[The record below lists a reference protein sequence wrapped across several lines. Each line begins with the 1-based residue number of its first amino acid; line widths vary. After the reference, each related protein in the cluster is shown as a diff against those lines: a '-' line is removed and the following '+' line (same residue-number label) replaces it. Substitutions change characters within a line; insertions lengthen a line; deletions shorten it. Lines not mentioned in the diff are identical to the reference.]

1 MTKDPDF
8 GLFSS
13 QKNRFILVSKD
24 YEVLKQIQFLTM
36 NHELLYMVNL
46 SGISNYRTNL
56 LTTGNCLTIGIAT
69 GEKMRI
75 EVDMYVT
82 NPSYRLIVNTVPV
95 NDKDLCSQKTLLFL
109 SDVILLL
116 EKIKNQTVSKEL
128 SQVEF
133 LEKGLRSFKKFVST
147 LMPKDQQIRSIIEKE
162 IKNKYR
168 VLDIF
173 DSFSAEIFEILLK
186 IDYSKPTNEIK
197 QDLVT
202 QAQLIPMKSYF
213 FRESIDKFCKEI
225 A

>member
-1 MTKDPDF
+1 MKKDPDF

-13 QKNRFILVSKD
+13 QKNRFILVSKNYD
-24 YEVLKQIQFLTM
+24 VLKQIQFLTM

-56 LTTGNCLTIGIAT
+56 LTINNCLTIGVAT

-82 NPSYRLIVNTVPV
+82 NPSYRLIVNNAPV
-95 NDKDLCSQKTLLFL
+95 TEEDRRLQSNLLFL
-109 SDVILLL
+109 FDIILLL
-116 EKIKNQTVSKEL
+116 QNIKNESITEEL

-133 LEKGLRSFKKFVST
+133 LERGLKSFKKFVST
-147 LMPKDQQIRSIIEKE
+147 VMPRDQQIKSIIDKE

-173 DSFSAEIFEILLK
+173 DSFSTEVFEILLK
-186 IDYSKPTNEIK
+186 IDYNKPTSEIR
-197 QDLVT
+197 QNLLDQV
-202 QAQLIPMKSYF
+202 QSIPMKCYF
-213 FRESIDKFCKEI
+213 FRDSINKFSKEI
-225 A
+225 L

>member
-1 MTKDPDF
+1 MKKDPDF

-46 SGISNYRTNL
+46 SGISNYLTNL
-56 LTTGNCLTIGIAT
+56 LTIDNCLSVGVAT

-82 NPSYRLIVNTVPV
+82 NPSYRLIINTAPV
-95 NDKDLCSQKTLLFL
+95 GDEERGLQKNLLFL
-109 SDVILLL
+109 FNVISLLQN
-116 EKIKNQTVSKEL
+116 IKNQSLSKEL

-133 LEKGLRSFKKFVST
+133 LERGLRSFKKFMSIV
-147 LMPKDQQIRSIIEKE
+147 MPKDQQIKSIIDKE

-173 DSFSAEIFEILLK
+173 DSFSTEVFEILLK
-186 IDYSKPTNEIK
+186 IDYNKSTEEIK
-197 QDLVT
+197 QNLLDQV
-202 QAQLIPMKSYF
+202 QSMPMKCYF
-213 FRESIDKFCKEI
+213 FRKSIDKFCKEI
-225 A
+225 V

>member
-95 NDKDLCSQKTLLFL
+95 NDKDLCSQKNLLFL

-116 EKIKNQTVSKEL
+116 EKIKNQTVGKEL

-133 LEKGLRSFKKFVST
+133 LERGLRSFKKFMSIV
-147 LMPKDQQIRSIIEKE
+147 MPKDQQIKSIIEKE

-173 DSFSAEIFEILLK
+173 DSFSTEVFEILLK
-186 IDYSKPTNEIK
+186 IDYNKPTNEIK

-202 QAQLIPMKSYF
+202 QARLIPIKSYF

>member
-1 MTKDPDF
+1 MKKDPDF

-24 YEVLKQIQFLTM
+24 YEVLKQIQLLTM

-46 SGISNYRTNL
+46 SGISNYLTNL
-56 LTTGNCLTIGIAT
+56 LTIDNCLSVGVAT

-82 NPSYRLIVNTVPV
+82 NPSYRLIINTAPV
-95 NDKDLCSQKTLLFL
+95 GDEERGLQKNLLFL
-109 SDVILLL
+109 FNVISLLQN
-116 EKIKNQTVSKEL
+116 IKNQSLSKEL

-133 LEKGLRSFKKFVST
+133 LERGLRSFKKFMSIV
-147 LMPKDQQIRSIIEKE
+147 MPKDQQIKSIIDKE

-173 DSFSAEIFEILLK
+173 DSFSTEVFEILLK
-186 IDYSKPTNEIK
+186 IDYNKSTEEIK
-197 QDLVT
+197 QNLLDQV
-202 QAQLIPMKSYF
+202 QSMPMKCYF
-213 FRESIDKFCKEI
+213 FRKSIDKFCKEI
-225 A
+225 V